1 VEAQSTTRR
10 TNRIA
15 GFNGVYKRPKGGKV
29 VINLR
34 LAALNDGI
42 RVRRGKR
49 EALILTEAAW
59 HDLVAAIGKHNDDS

>member
-1 VEAQSTTRR
+1 MKAQGTTRR

-15 GFNGVYKRPKGGKV
+15 GFNGVYKRPNGKV

-59 HDLVAAIGKHNDDS
+59 YDLVAAIGKHNDDS